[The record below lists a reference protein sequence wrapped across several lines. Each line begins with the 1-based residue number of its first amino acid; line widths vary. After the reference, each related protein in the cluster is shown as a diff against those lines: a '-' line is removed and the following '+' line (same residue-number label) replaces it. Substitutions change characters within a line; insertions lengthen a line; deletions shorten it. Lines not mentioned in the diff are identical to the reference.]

1 MTNPSNSNNGGNL
14 LNARVIAVGENDITF
29 GWNFPEREDLKQDNS
44 KCEVRYY
51 EHLNVSQ
58 IRNQLASAG
67 ALINVEETMKDEIVL
82 NRLKSNTEY
91 AMQVRCRTN
100 GGFWTDYTR
109 PIYQITGQ
117 APGVQIF
124 LNNNNGLNSVGS
136 SMMNSIPVQFNNSLP
151 SILRPHNPA
160 FISDIASAGH
170 NSNISQVRVIAGICV
185 AIVVAIIVA
194 VAMII
199 VYLRR

>member
-1 MTNPSNSNNGGNL
+1 M
-14 LNARVIAVGENDITF
+14 
-29 GWNFPEREDLKQDNS
+29 
-44 KCEVRYY
+44 RYY

-58 IRNQLASAG
+58 IRNQLAASAG
-67 ALINVEETMKDEIVL
+67 ALINVEETSKDEIVL
-82 NRLKSNTEY
+82 NRLKANTEY

-109 PIYQITGQ
+109 PIYQVTGQ
-117 APGVQIF
+117 APGVQIIPA
-124 LNNNNGLNSVGS
+124 LNIGSRDGLSSGS
-136 SMMNSIPVQFNNSLP
+136 HSSTPVQFNNSLP

-160 FISDIASAGH
+160 FISDLAGTAGQH
-170 NSNISQVRVIAGICV
+170 SNVSQVRVIAGICV
-185 AIVVAIIVA
+185 AIVVAIVVA

>member
-1 MTNPSNSNNGGNL
+1 M
-14 LNARVIAVGENDITF
+14 NARVIAVGESDITF
-29 GWNFPEREDLKQDNS
+29 GWNFPEDLQFDNP

-58 IRNQLASAG
+58 IRNQLAAG
-67 ALINVEETMKDEIVL
+67 ALINVEETSKDELVL
-82 NRLKSNTEY
+82 NRLKANTEY

-109 PIYQITGQ
+109 PIYQVTGQ
-117 APGVQIF
+117 APGVQIIPA
-124 LNNNNGLNSVGS
+124 LNVALNGGLSYAGAAT
-136 SMMNSIPVQFNNSLP
+136 PVQFNNSLP

-160 FISDIASAGH
+160 FISDLAGTGH
-170 NSNISQVRVIAGICV
+170 SNISQVRVIAGICV

-194 VAMII
+194 VGMII

>member
-1 MTNPSNSNNGGNL
+1 M
-14 LNARVIAVGENDITF
+14 
-29 GWNFPEREDLKQDNS
+29 
-44 KCEVRYY
+44 RYY

-58 IRNQLASAG
+58 IRFNQLAAG
-67 ALINVEETMKDEIVL
+67 ALINVEETSKDEIVL
-82 NRLKSNTEY
+82 NRLKPNTEY
-91 AMQVRCRTN
+91 AMQVRCKTN

-117 APGVQIF
+117 APGVQIIPA
-124 LNNNNGLNSVGS
+124 LNVLNRDGLSNIAS
-136 SMMNSIPVQFNNSLP
+136 SSIPVQFNNSLP

-160 FISDIASAGH
+160 FIGDLAGTGH
-170 NSNISQVRVIAGICV
+170 SNNISQVRVITGICV

-194 VAMII
+194 VGMII